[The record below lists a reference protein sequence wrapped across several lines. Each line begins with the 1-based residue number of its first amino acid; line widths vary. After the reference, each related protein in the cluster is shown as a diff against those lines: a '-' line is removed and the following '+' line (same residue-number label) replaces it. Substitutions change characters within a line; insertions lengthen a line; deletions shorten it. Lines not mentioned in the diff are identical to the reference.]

1 MAHDGYE
8 ECFLK
13 VIFSVSYKTVDL
25 SPESPHCQTNLR
37 SFEISFYRPF
47 KIS

>member
-1 MAHDGYE
+1 MAHNGYE

-25 SPESPHCQTNLR
+25 SPESPHSQTNLR
-37 SFEISFYRPF
+37 TFEISFYRPF